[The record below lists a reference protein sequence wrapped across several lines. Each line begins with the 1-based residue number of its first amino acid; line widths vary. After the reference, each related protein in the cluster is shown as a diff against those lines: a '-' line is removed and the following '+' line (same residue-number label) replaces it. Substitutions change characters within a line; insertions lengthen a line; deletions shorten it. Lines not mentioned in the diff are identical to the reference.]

1 MLRTLSADI
10 AHSWISAQIQN
21 HVWVVPAV
29 QSVHI
34 LAIAA
39 LIFANFSADYAILR
53 RPAVAHDIPW
63 LAGSYRWTW
72 TSLLVLLISG
82 SILITGEPKRSLMN
96 LYFWTKIALVIVAAI
111 LTFVLQ
117 WSLVGKG
124 QKVLARTSLVTLS
137 GISILLWV
145 AILFCGRFI
154 AYFGDFSN

>member
-10 AHSWISAQIQN
+10 AHSWISAQIQD

-29 QSVHI
+29 QSIHI

-39 LIFANFSADYAILR
+39 LIFAAFSADYAILR
-53 RPAVAHDIPW
+53 RPSAAGAIPW

-72 TSLLVLLISG
+72 TALLVLLISG

-96 LYFWTKIALVIVAAI
+96 VYFWIKIGSVLLAAFITLI
-111 LTFVLQ
+111 LQ
-117 WSLVGKG
+117 RSLLGKG
-124 QKVLARTSLVTLS
+124 QLALPRSGLVALVS
-137 GISILLWV
+137 ISVSLWV
-145 AILFCGRFI
+145 VILFCGRFI